1 MLRSHWRFHYAFLAI
16 AGTVIFRG
24 TFAGESQ
31 APIKVDEAAR
41 KLSFTGRV
49 AKQGHQD
56 VLKGAIEY
64 LICMNGGKEYESI
77 FVCPV
82 DAQELY
88 DGLIK
93 IGIKPGEPAKDE
105 NEKHF
110 LPKGGRV

>member
-1 MLRSHWRFHYAFLAI
+1 MPSSNRVFNRVVTI
-16 AGTVIFRG
+16 AASFIFCCAH
-24 TFAGESQ
+24 AGESLV
-31 APIKVDEAAR
+31 PIKVDEAAR
-41 KLSFTGRV
+41 RLSFTGRV

-64 LICMNGGKEYESI
+64 LMCMNGGKEYECI

-93 IGIKPGEPAKDE
+93 IGIKPGE
-105 NEKHF
+105 
-110 LPKGGRV
+110 